1 MNISLV
7 VETVAKIIY
16 QVSTLT
22 PVVIK
27 TIEDAKPFAQAIYD
41 TLIGDKDI
49 TPEELAILQ
58 AKVLELSNQ
67 LQAPLP
73 PATEDEL

>member
-1 MNISLV
+1 MSTASVISAISSV
-7 VETVAKIIY
+7 IKVA
-16 QVSTLT
+16 VDLT

-49 TPEELAILQ
+49 TQEELDVLA
-58 AKVLELSNQ
+58 AKIKELSDQ

-73 PATEDEL
+73 PPTDDEV

>member
-1 MNISLV
+1 MSATSIISAISSV
-7 VETVAKIIY
+7 IKVA
-16 QVSTLT
+16 VDLT
-22 PVVIK
+22 PMVIK

-49 TPEELAILQ
+49 TQEELEILQ
-58 AKVLELSNQ
+58 AKILELSNQ

-73 PATEDEL
+73 PPLDDEL

>member
-1 MNISLV
+1 MNATQIITAISSV
-7 VETVAKIIY
+7 IKVA
-16 QVSTLT
+16 VDLT

-41 TLIGDKDI
+41 TLIGDKEI
-49 TPEELAILQ
+49 SAEELETLQ
-58 AKVLELSNQ
+58 AKILELSNQ

-73 PATEDEL
+73 PPTDDEV

>member
-1 MNISLV
+1 MNATQIITAISSV
-7 VETVAKIIY
+7 IKVA
-16 QVSTLT
+16 VDLT

-41 TLIGDKDI
+41 TLIGDKEI
-49 TPEELAILQ
+49 SAEELEVLQ
-58 AKVLELSNQ
+58 AKILELSNQ

-73 PATEDEL
+73 PPTDDEV

>member
-1 MNISLV
+1 MSTASVIAAISSV
-7 VETVAKIIY
+7 IKVA
-16 QVSTLT
+16 VDLT

-49 TPEELAILQ
+49 TPEELELLK

-67 LQAPLP
+67 LQTPLP
-73 PATEDEL
+73 PATDDEL